1 MRKFERVALLKETT
15 MKIVAR
21 RTMVGLSMR
30 MVSDESGVNQSMI
43 YRDFKTKDNLLRVCY
58 EEVYEDFFSF
68 FKEKMHTKTF
78 GEQHVLGYQLHPS
91 VVPRIILASRPFL
104 LLQSTKGFSC

>member
-1 MRKFERVALLKETT
+1 MRKYERVALLKETT

-58 EEVYEDFFSF
+58 KEVYEDF
-68 FKEKMHTKTF
+68 
-78 GEQHVLGYQLHPS
+78 L
-91 VVPRIILASRPFL
+91 
-104 LLQSTKGFSC
+104 GFSKKKCITLITKNCLRS